1 MFYTSSSLCRYSYT
15 SLRQGLL
22 AFSAK
27 QVVLQVTDWKGFFLS
42 SLSSKKNRGQKMNA
56 KKLKDL
62 LGEVKSGQTSV
73 DSAFEKIKDI
83 PYHDLEYAKV
93 DYHRELR
100 NGFPE
105 VVYSPGKSL
114 EQVRGIVK
122 DMIERTD
129 GNIMATRADENVYK
143 TIAEL
148 SDETEYYEDAR
159 IVVVKRQAFKVS
171 EKSITV
177 VSAGTSDIP
186 VAEEAAVC
194 AEVMGN
200 CVDRIYDVGV
210 AGIHRLLDNVERI
223 NRAGVIIVIAGME
236 GALASVVGGLTDK
249 PVIAVPTSIGY
260 GANFGGVS
268 ALLGMLTSCAS
279 GIGVVNIDNGFGAAC
294 LASKINR

>member
-1 MFYTSSSLCRYSYT
+1 M
-15 SLRQGLL
+15 

-148 SDETEYYEDAR
+148 SDETKYYEDAR

>member
-1 MFYTSSSLCRYSYT
+1 
-15 SLRQGLL
+15 
-22 AFSAK
+22 
-27 QVVLQVTDWKGFFLS
+27 
-42 SLSSKKNRGQKMNA
+42 MNA
-56 KKLKDL
+56 ERLKNL
-62 LGEVKSGQTSV
+62 LSEVKSGQTSI

-114 EQVRGIVK
+114 EQIHGIVE
-122 DMIERTD
+122 DMITHTD
-129 GNIMATRADENVYK
+129 GNIMATRADQNVYK

-148 SDETEYYEDAR
+148 SDKTEYYKDAR
-159 IVVVKRQAFKVS
+159 VVVVRRKPFEVS
-171 EKSITV
+171 EKSVAV

-200 CVDRIYDVGV
+200 RVDRLYDVGV
-210 AGIHRLLDNVERI
+210 AGIHRLLDNVDRI

>member
-1 MFYTSSSLCRYSYT
+1 M
-15 SLRQGLL
+15 

-223 NRAGVIIVIAGME
+223 NHAGVIIVIAGME

>member
-1 MFYTSSSLCRYSYT
+1 MFYTSSSLCRYSYI
-15 SLRQGLL
+15 SLRQVLL

>member
-1 MFYTSSSLCRYSYT
+1 MFYTSSSLCRYSYI

>member
-1 MFYTSSSLCRYSYT
+1 
-15 SLRQGLL
+15 L